1 MQGCFSHQQFAVS
14 LDVFPRELDGGG
26 MVVFTVHVKNF
37 ENTALSLSG
46 FVEDEDGAVIKKID
60 GLEGRIPAND
70 EKNITFSYTVYG
82 VGNHTFKVFLDNYDG
97 EPNGKGEEHWDEVT
111 VEVRAMNGTELKLVS
126 SECGKLYFKYDM
138 GNYRARLACEFVIY
152 NEYNFSLEV
161 SGKIMTKINASVLN
175 KYLQSDSLVT
185 SINPHTISAGQYFAI
200 NSTAYFEISKS
211 SLPKLIRALSGAGL
225 IFPYWEDAANDIR
238 VETEFY
244 GATIPIEITYDV
256 PFDRMGIQRF
266 TFIESTYI
274 EVEQIAVVAD
284 IVSDAFLT
292 YELKTKSIPLAN
304 IKFIQNTL
312 NKLPPSIRQKVSPIT
327 NPLLQQIS
335 INWLA
340 NWMKEKLITELRGD
354 YYG

>member
-1 MQGCFSHQQFAVS
+1 MVYFTVKVRNYRPDK
-14 LDVFPRELDGGG
+14 LDVR
-26 MVVFTVHVKNF
+26 
-37 ENTALSLSG
+37 G
-46 FVEDEDGAVIKKID
+46 FIEDEAGAVIVKMGD
-60 GLEGRIPAND
+60 SGVYTIPARE
-70 EKNITFSYTVYG
+70 EKSFSFSYTLYG
-82 VGNHTFKVFLDNYDG
+82 IANHTFKLFIDNTDG
-97 EPNGKGEEHWDEVT
+97 KPNGNGDEKWKKVK
-111 VEVRAMNGTELKLVS
+111 VEVKPIKGIGLKQVGV
-126 SECGKLYFKYDM
+126 ECDNLYFKYDM
-138 GNYRARLACEFVIY
+138 GNYKAKLACKFVIY
-152 NEYNFSLEV
+152 NGYNFSLEV
-161 SGKIMTKINASVLN
+161 NGKIMAKMNASVLN

-211 SLPKLIRALSGAGL
+211 SLPRLIRVLSGAGL

-256 PFDRMGIQRF
+256 PFDRIGIQRF

-274 EVEQIAVVAD
+274 EVDQIAVVTDVATD
-284 IVSDAFLT
+284 VFLT
-292 YELKTKSIPLAN
+292 YELKTKTIPLAD
-304 IKFIQNTL
+304 IEFIQNAL

-340 NWMKEKLITELRGD
+340 NWMKEKLITEWRG
-354 YYG
+354 